1 VELTSDLIF
10 GFATSLLSERY
21 DEPQPTPDF
30 HREIWEYCCSPD
42 KYVAIAAPRG
52 HAKSTAVTHAYV
64 LASVLF
70 RSSDFVVIISDTE
83 NQAKQF
89 LGDLKMELG
98 ENDKLIE
105 LFHVKKFIKDSETD
119 ITVEFD
125 DGHKFRIMVRGA
137 SGGTGALRGF
147 KWRGKRPNLV
157 VCDDIENDEAVSNE
171 DRRAKFREWMY
182 GALLPVLSDSGKL
195 RFVGTILHFDSLL
208 ERLMPQTTGDR
219 AKYTRSDD
227 LRDWSVDP
235 ESMWKS
241 IKYRAHTD
249 TYDFSSILWEEKFS
263 EKRLK
268 FIRDGYVAQGIPEGY
283 SQEYLNNPID
293 ADTAFFRKDDF
304 LAMEPEDHKKHML
317 YYASSDFAISSRDKR
332 AYTVFLIAGMDDEGM
347 LHVIK
352 VIRERMDAKQIVE
365 EMLAIQRRYS
375 PEFFIVEKGQIE
387 KSVEPF
393 LKERMFQTNTFIN
406 LMKRQPDTDKRS
418 RASSIQGRMKQG
430 GVKFD
435 KESTWYPAFEQELLR
450 FDRGQYKDQVDTIAW
465 LGIALAEMS
474 EAPTPEQLQ
483 EEEWE
488 QEQRESMEFDQVGR
502 SMTTGY

>member
-1 VELTSDLIF
+1 MELTSDLIF

-30 HREIWEYCCSPD
+30 HRELWGYCCAPD

-70 RSSDFVVIISDTE
+70 RSADFVVIISDTE

-89 LGDLKMELG
+89 LGDLKMELS
-98 ENDKLIE
+98 ENDKLKE
-105 LFHVKKFIKDSETD
+105 LFSIKKFLKDSETD
-119 ITVEFD
+119 ITVQCG

-208 ERLMPQTTGDR
+208 ERLMPQISGDR
-219 AKYTRSDD
+219 AKFTRRDG
-227 LRDWSVDP
+227 LREWSEDP
-235 ESMWKS
+235 DSMWKS
-241 IKYRAHTD
+241 IKYRAHTGFD
-249 TYDFSSILWEEKFS
+249 DFEEILWPEKFS
-263 EKRLK
+263 KERLK
-268 FIRDGYVAQGIPEGY
+268 SVRDGYSSQGYSEGY
-283 SQEYLNNPID
+283 AQEYLNYPMSD
-293 ADTAFFRKDDF
+293 EAAFFRKDDF
-304 LAMEPEDHKKHML
+304 LEMTPEDHKKHML

-352 VIRERMDAKQIVE
+352 VIRERMEGDQIVE

-375 PEFFIVEKGQIE
+375 PEFFVVEKGQIE
-387 KSVEPF
+387 KSLGPF

-406 LMKRQPDTDKRS
+406 LMLKQPDKDKRS
-418 RASSIQGRMKQG
+418 RARSIQGRMRQG

-450 FDRGQYKDQVDTIAW
+450 FDKGEYKDQVDTIAW

-474 EAPTPEQLQ
+474 EAPTLEQLQ
-483 EEEWE
+483 DEEWE
-488 QEQRESMEFDQVGR
+488 QEQRESMEFEQVGR
-502 SMTTGY
+502 SPTTGY

>member
-1 VELTSDLIF
+1 LELTSDLIF

-21 DEPQPTPDF
+21 DEPQPTPEF
-30 HREIWEYCCSPD
+30 HKEIWEYCCSPD
-42 KYVAIAAPRG
+42 KFVAIAAPRG

-64 LASVLF
+64 LASLLF
-70 RSSDFVVIISDTE
+70 RSADFVVIVSDTE

-89 LGDLKMELG
+89 LGDLKMELN
-98 ENDKLIE
+98 ENDKLRD
-105 LFHVKKFIKDSETD
+105 LFEVKKFLKDSETD
-119 ITVEFD
+119 ITVQLG
-125 DGHKFRIMVRGA
+125 DGHKFRVMVRGA

-208 ERLMPQTTGDR
+208 ERLMPQNTGDK
-219 AKYTRSDD
+219 AKFTRKDG
-227 LRDWSVDP
+227 LREWSEDP
-235 ESMWKS
+235 DSMWKS
-241 IKYRAHTD
+241 VKYRAHD
-249 TYDFSSILWEEKFS
+249 DFNDFTNILWPEKFS
-263 EKRLK
+263 KERLIS
-268 FIRDGYVAQGIPEGY
+268 IRNGYTAQGYTEGY
-283 SQEYLNNPID
+283 GQEYLNDPID
-293 ADTAFFRKDDF
+293 PETAFFRKDDF
-304 LAMEPEDHKKHML
+304 IAMEPEDHKKHFH

-332 AYTVFLIAGMDDEGM
+332 AYTVLLVAGMDDEGM
-347 LHVIK
+347 LHVLK
-352 VIRERMDAKQIVE
+352 VIRERMDGDQIVE

-375 PEFFIVEKGQIE
+375 PEFFVVEKGQIE
-387 KSVEPF
+387 KSLGPF

-406 LMKRQPDTDKRS
+406 LMLKQPDTDKVS
-418 RASSIQGRMKQG
+418 RARSIQGRMRQG

-435 KESTWYPAFEQELLR
+435 KESAWYPAFEQELLR
-450 FDRGQYKDQVDTIAW
+450 FDKGEYKDQVDTIAW

-488 QEQRESMEFDQVGR
+488 QELRESTEFDQVGR
-502 SMTTGY
+502 SLTTGY